1 MDSAE
6 LTKILRCSMASLI
19 VALDKSLKPSKKVAE
34 KLALTIDRYEIW
46 QRHHDPENH
55 HRAEERDAE
64 HPAWRH
70 KSSHAALTLT
80 PTHLLRHDSGK
91 TKAISLADV
100 VVVGDRSCGCISLMD
115 RRGRS
120 SELSMDDW
128 KGNKKLRR
136 KLLQAFPPEIIR
148 SFPED

>member
-1 MDSAE
+1 
-6 LTKILRCSMASLI
+6 
-19 VALDKSLKPSKKVAE
+19 
-34 KLALTIDRYEIW
+34 
-46 QRHHDPENH
+46 
-55 HRAEERDAE
+55 
-64 HPAWRH
+64 
-70 KSSHAALTLT
+70 
-80 PTHLLRHDSGK
+80 LLRHDSGK

-128 KGNKKLRR
+128 KANKKLRR
-136 KLLQAFPPEIIR
+136 KLLQAFPPGIIR